1 MTNYNKNW
9 KSGNY
14 IASKLNRLNNLKS
27 EKILTTFSNVVNVK
41 YDQLN

>member
-1 MTNYNKNW
+1 MTNHNKNW

-14 IASKLNRLNNLKS
+14 IASKLNQLNNLKS
-27 EKILTTFSNVVNVK
+27 EKFLTTFSNVVNVK